1 MRNQELLLE
10 VDRLRKENALLSA
23 ELEFL
28 RANPVIAK
36 GLKGETLVAKIL
48 SAHMAHRGAGHDIVA
63 SNGELCIEVKY
74 SSLLNAIGGRPI
86 KRWVWTKLFGELGKK
101 NYDRLFLIGDADPR
115 FVDRYA
121 DPHSP
126 YVIFDI
132 PYPDVV
138 AMTDGVHSGRSGQ
151 IQLTTNPDSV
161 KSTRS
166 QALFRHY
173 QVPIAGLQY
182 RYPTLGTTTR

>member
-1 MRNQELLLE
+1 MGNPKLLLE

-28 RANPVIAK
+28 RANPAIAK
-36 GLKGETLVAKIL
+36 GLKGETLVAQIL
-48 SAHMAHRGAGHDIVA
+48 SAQLAHKGSGHDIVA
-63 SNGELCIEVKY
+63 SNGAQRIEVKY

-101 NYDRLFLIGDADPR
+101 YYDRLFLIGDTDPR
-115 FVDRYA
+115 FAEQYS
-121 DPHSP
+121 DPSSP

-138 AMTDGVHSGRSGQ
+138 AMTDGIHSGRMGQ
-151 IQLTTNPDSV
+151 IHLTTNPESV

-166 QALFRHY
+166 KALFRHY
-173 QVPIAGLQY
+173 QVTITELQY
-182 RYPTLGTTTR
+182 RYPTLESAIR